1 MLWCGYAF
9 AQASLYILEQDHI
22 ELVHTQIRLPAILVQ
37 GSFHTILPPA
47 GFCRQSSAEAPS
59 QPQPALLEAGVAALA
74 WGLMGYTLLVAH
86 AGCVLCDT
94 VMPVC
99 GGGGL
104 WATRCWSH
112 IPGAYFMCDIVL
124 PVCGGGGG
132 LMGYTLLG
140 AHAGC
145 VHCVCVCVCVCVCLC
160 VCMCMWVC
168 ARRVHKY
175 ICVCACKSRWQT
187 VKLLFFVCTHP
198 PTTPL
203 FAPAD

>member
-9 AQASLYILEQDHI
+9 SQASLYILEQDHI

-74 WGLMGYTLLVAH
+74 W
-86 AGCVLCDT
+86 
-94 VMPVC
+94 
-99 GGGGL
+99 
-104 WATRCWSH
+104 
-112 IPGAYFMCDIVL
+112 
-124 PVCGGGGG
+124 G

>member
-1 MLWCGYAF
+1 VLWCGYAF

-99 GGGGL
+99 GGGGS
-104 WATRCWSH
+104 WATRCWVH
-112 IPGAYFMCDIVL
+112 MLGAYIVF
-124 PVCGGGGG
+124 V
-132 LMGYTLLG
+132 
-140 AHAGC
+140 
-145 VHCVCVCVCVCVCLC
+145 CVCVCVCVCVS
-160 VCMCMWVC
+160 
-168 ARRVHKY
+168 
-175 ICVCACKSRWQT
+175 VCACGCARGEYINT
-187 VKLLFFVCTHP
+187 YVCVR
-198 PTTPL
+198 
-203 FAPAD
+203 ARVDGKR